1 MIKTSISAALLAVL
15 SLAAPAWAADQ
26 NSAPQGHWE
35 WKSVPQYG
43 PRATGPAQKRV
54 WVADSAQM
62 ANCDCAVMKSDA
74 AGCMQAMPGQTVS
87 PSKG

>member
-26 NSAPQGHWE
+26 TSAPQGHWE

-62 ANCDCAVMKSDA
+62 ANCACDMMKTGAADCMKSMHDHR
-74 AGCMQAMPGQTVS
+74 MS
-87 PSKG
+87 PSAG

>member
-1 MIKTSISAALLAVL
+1 MIRNLISAAMLAV

-43 PRATGPAQKRV
+43 PRATGAAQKRV
-54 WVADSAQM
+54 WVADRAQM
-62 ANCDCAVMKSDA
+62 ANCDCDMMKMSAADCMKSMHDRR
-74 AGCMQAMPGQTVS
+74 MS
-87 PSKG
+87 PSAG